1 MRNVLAQG
9 RRAWYDDKNTIPAVP
24 AGEMRNIMSAQNRP
38 PRAIKVIGHRNPDT
52 DSICSAIA
60 YSNLKNILDPEHPC
74 KPCRAGLLNR
84 ETEFVLDYFKVPLP
98 QLYTDVSPHIRDVDI
113 RPAKGVDGETSLR
126 RAWMTMRDQ
135 ELDTLCVVDGEQN
148 LLGVIT
154 VKDVATANMDG
165 MDPHTLEVAKTSYQ
179 NLIDILDGAVL
190 VGDVTDK
197 TVEGRIIIGSGSAEQ
212 IEASISPG
220 DVVVVSNR
228 AESQLAALEMDA
240 GCIIVC
246 ASSKVSRTMQML
258 AEEKGCIVIS
268 TQNSTYVT
276 GQMLSQAAPI
286 RHYMTT
292 GRLLTFT
299 LHTPVEEATR
309 VMASVRFRY
318 FPVLDDDGKYI
329 GVVSRRNLLNLH
341 RKQLILVDHNE
352 KGQAVE
358 GIDSAEVLEIIDHH
372 RIGTMET
379 DGPVYFRNVPVGC
392 TCTIVYQMYR
402 ENDVEISPIMAG
414 LMLSAILSDTLMFR
428 SPTCTPM
435 DEKAAR
441 KLAELAGV
449 ELEKY
454 ADAMF
459 EHGGD
464 VSGKTAAEVFNGDY
478 KIFTSGEVRFGVGQ
492 GSYMTEKNRKAAQ
505 ALVGPYLPEARTKQ
519 GLDYIFYMFTD
530 VRNSGTELLMA
541 GAGAEELVAKTFGVE
556 VRDGMAVLP
565 GVVSRK
571 KQMIPRLIN
580 AIKQEQE

>member
-1 MRNVLAQG
+1 MRNVLARG
-9 RRAWYDDKNTIPAVP
+9 RRAWYDGKNTIPAVP
-24 AGEMRNIMSAQNRP
+24 AGEMRDIMSTQNIP

-258 AEEKGCIVIS
+258 AEEKGCIVIT

-292 GRLLTFT
+292 GKLLTFT

-309 VMASVRFRY
+309 VMATVRFRY
-318 FPVLDDDGKYI
+318 FPVLDDEGRYI

-341 RKQLILVDHNE
+341 KKQLILVDHNE
-352 KGQAVE
+352 KSQAAE
-358 GIDSAEVLEIIDHH
+358 GIESAEVLEIIDHH
-372 RIGTMET
+372 RIGAVET

-402 ENDVEISPIMAG
+402 EKDVDISPTMAG

>member
-1 MRNVLAQG
+1 MNS
-9 RRAWYDDKNTIPAVP
+9 KKIN
-24 AGEMRNIMSAQNRP
+24 

-52 DSICSAIA
+52 DSICAAIT

-84 ETEFVLDYFKVPLP
+84 ETEFVLNYFKVPLP

-135 ELDTLCVVDGEQN
+135 ELDTLCVVDEEQY
-148 LLGVIT
+148 LRGVIT
-154 VKDVATANMDG
+154 VKDVATANMNG
-165 MDPHTLEVAKTSYQ
+165 IDPYTLKNARTSYQ
-179 NLIDILDGAVL
+179 NIVDILDGTVL
-190 VGDVTDK
+190 VGDITGK
-197 TVEGRIIIGSGSAEQ
+197 TVEGRIVIGAGSAEQ
-212 IEASISPG
+212 IERAISPG
-220 DVVVVSNR
+220 DVAVVSNR
-228 AESQLAALEMDA
+228 VESQLAALEMGA

-246 ASSKVSRTMQML
+246 ASDKLSNTMKML
-258 AEEKGCIVIS
+258 AEERGCIVIS
-268 TQNSTYVT
+268 TPNGTYVA

-286 RHYMTT
+286 RHYMTS
-292 GRLLTFT
+292 GKLLTFT

-372 RIGTMET
+372 RIGTLET

-392 TCTIVYQMYR
+392 TCTIIYQMYR
-402 ENDVEISPIMAG
+402 ENEVEISPTMAG

-428 SPTCTPM
+428 SPTCTPV
-435 DEKAAR
+435 DERAAH
-441 KLAELAGV
+441 ELAALAQV
-449 ELEKY
+449 DLEGY
-454 ADAMF
+454 ADDMF
-459 EHGGD
+459 THGGD
-464 VSGKTAAEVFNGDY
+464 VTGKTAAEVFNGDY
-478 KIFTSGEVRFGVGQ
+478 KIFTSGDVRFGVGQ
-492 GSYMTEKNRKAAQ
+492 GSYMMEKNRKAAQ
-505 ALVGPYLPEARTKQ
+505 ALVGPYLPQALEKQ

-530 VRNSGTELLMA
+530 VRNSSTELLMA
-541 GAGAEELVAKTFGVE
+541 GAGAEELVAKTFHTAVE
-556 VRDGMAVLP
+556 DGIAVLP

-571 KQMIPRLIN
+571 KQMIPSLIK
-580 AIKQEQE
+580 AIKSEQE

>member
-1 MRNVLAQG
+1 MTSQ
-9 RRAWYDDKNTIPAVP
+9 TSTP
-24 AGEMRNIMSAQNRP
+24 RP
-38 PRAIKVIGHRNPDT
+38 IKVIGHRNPDT
-52 DSICSAIA
+52 DSICAAIA
-60 YSNLKNILDPEHPC
+60 YSNLKNILDPDRPC

-113 RPAKGVDGETSLR
+113 RQAPGVDGETSLR

-135 ELDTLCVVDGEQN
+135 ELDTLCIVDSEKN
-148 LLGVIT
+148 LQGVIT

-165 MDPHTLEVAKTSYQ
+165 MDPHALEIAKTSYQ
-179 NLIDILDGAVL
+179 NVIDILDGTVL
-190 VGDVTDK
+190 VGDVSGK

-212 IEASISPG
+212 IEKSISPG

-246 ASSKVSRTMQML
+246 ASSRVSRTMQML
-258 AEEKGCIVIS
+258 AEEKGCIVII

-292 GRLLTFT
+292 GTLLTFT
-299 LHTPVEEATR
+299 LHTPVEEATK

-341 RKQLILVDHNE
+341 KKQLILVDHNE
-352 KGQAVE
+352 KSQAVE
-358 GIDSAEVLEIIDHH
+358 GIAEAEVLEIIDHH
-372 RIGTMET
+372 RIGAIET

-402 ENDVEISPIMAG
+402 EKDVDISPTMAG

-428 SPTCTPM
+428 SPTCTST
-435 DEKAAR
+435 DERAAR
-441 KLAELAGV
+441 SLAQLAGV
-449 ELEKY
+449 DLEEY

-464 VSGKTAAEVFNGDY
+464 VAGKTAAEVFNGDY
-478 KIFTSGEVRFGVGQ
+478 KIFTCGDIRFGVGQ

-505 ALVGPYLPEARTKQ
+505 ALVGPYLPEALSKQ
-519 GLDYIFYMFTD
+519 QLDYIFYMFTD
-530 VRNSGTELLMA
+530 VRNSSTELLMS
-541 GAGAEELVAKTFGVE
+541 GPGAEELIQKTFQTTLE
-556 VRDGMAVLP
+556 NGMAFLP

-571 KQMIPRLIN
+571 KQMIPALIN

>member
-1 MRNVLAQG
+1 MNTQA
-9 RRAWYDDKNTIPAVP
+9 RA
-24 AGEMRNIMSAQNRP
+24 R
-38 PRAIKVIGHRNPDT
+38 RAIKVIGHRNPDT

-60 YSNLKNILDPEHPC
+60 YSRLKNILNPNQPC

-84 ETEFVLDYFKVPLP
+84 ETEFVLDYFKVPQP

-113 RPAKGVDGETSLR
+113 RPAKGVDGEMSLR

-135 ELDTLCVVDGEQN
+135 ELDTLCVVDGEGALQ
-148 LLGVIT
+148 GVIT

-165 MDPHTLEVAKTSYQ
+165 MDPHALEIAKTSYQ
-179 NLIDILDGAVL
+179 NLIDILDGSVL

-197 TVEGRIIIGSGSAEQ
+197 IVEGRIIIGSGSAEQ
-212 IEASISPG
+212 IEKSISPG

-246 ASSKVSRTMQML
+246 ASSRVSRTMQML
-258 AEEKGCIVIS
+258 AEEKGCIVIT

-286 RHYMTT
+286 RHYMTK
-292 GRLLTFT
+292 GKLLTFT

-318 FPVLDDDGKYI
+318 FPVLDDDGKYT

-341 RKQLILVDHNE
+341 KKQLILVDHNE
-352 KGQAVE
+352 KSQAVE
-358 GIDSAEVLEIIDHH
+358 GIDEAEVLEIIDHH
-372 RIGTMET
+372 RIGALET
-379 DGPVYFRNVPVGC
+379 DSPVYFRNVPVGC

-402 ENDVEISPIMAG
+402 ENEVEIDSATAG

-428 SPTCTPM
+428 SPTCTPA
-435 DEKAAR
+435 DERAAR
-441 KLAELAGV
+441 ALAELAGV
-449 ELEKY
+449 NLEEY
-454 ADAMF
+454 ADTMF

-464 VSGKTAAEVFNGDY
+464 VSGKTAEAVFNGDY
-478 KIFTSGEVRFGVGQ
+478 KIFTSGDVRFGVGQ

-505 ALVGPYLPEARTKQ
+505 ALVGPYLPEALDKQ

-530 VRNSGTELLMA
+530 VRNSSTELLMA
-541 GAGAEELVAKTFGVE
+541 GAGAEELISKTFQTEIVKGV
-556 VRDGMAVLP
+556 AVLP

-571 KQMIPRLIN
+571 KQMIPKLIT
-580 AIKQEQE
+580 AIKQEEE